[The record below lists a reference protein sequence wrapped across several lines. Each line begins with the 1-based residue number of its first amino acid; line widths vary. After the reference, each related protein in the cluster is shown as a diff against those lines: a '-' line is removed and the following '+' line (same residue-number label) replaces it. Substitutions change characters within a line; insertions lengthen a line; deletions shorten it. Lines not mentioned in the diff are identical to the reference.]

1 MKSIKGYQM
10 SLHIFMIVRVL
21 LNLDGK
27 MFSEALTSSTHTVN
41 ITNYFRFL
49 QDGCHKPSFRNGNAV
64 VARDIQ
70 F

>member
-1 MKSIKGYQM
+1 M

-27 MFSEALTSSTHTVN
+27 MFFEALTSSTHTVN

-49 QDGCHKPSFRNGNAV
+49 QDGCHAASLGMAMLFSQELYSFKDV
-64 VARDIQ
+64 IW
-70 F
+70 

>member
-1 MKSIKGYQM
+1 M

-27 MFSEALTSSTHTVN
+27 MFFEALTSSPQGVN

-49 QDGCHKPSFRNGNAV
+49 QDGCHEPSLRNGSAV
-64 VARDIQ
+64 
-70 F
+70 